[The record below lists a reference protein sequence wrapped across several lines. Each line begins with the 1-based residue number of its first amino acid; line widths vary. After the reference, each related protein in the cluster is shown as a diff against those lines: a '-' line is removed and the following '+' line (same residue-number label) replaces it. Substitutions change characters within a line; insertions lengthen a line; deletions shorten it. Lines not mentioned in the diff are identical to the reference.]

1 MKNFIFCTLPSQMF
15 ICFLI
20 VVCWFNWP
28 YANAAENILDFW
40 GVFCLVV
47 CVLVIPLL
55 DKTIS
60 KKVDDPEYE
69 ITYWR
74 FCILNI
80 IVFFQFIVL
89 IAMGWYWV
97 AAGLAAVRVIASIER
112 EGVMKLRKGKEVDA
126 KTSR

>member
-1 MKNFIFCTLPSQMF
+1 MKKFIFYDLPVQMF

-28 YANAAENILDFW
+28 YASAAENILSFW

-55 DKTIS
+55 NKLIS
-60 KKVDDPEYE
+60 KKVDDPDYK

-74 FCILNI
+74 FWIPNV
-80 IVFFQFIVL
+80 IVFFQFL
-89 IAMGWYWV
+89 ALTAMGWYWV
-97 AAGLAAVRVIASIER
+97 AAGFAAVRVIASIER
-112 EGVMKLRKGKEVDA
+112 EGVMNLRKGKEVDA
-126 KTSR
+126 KTS